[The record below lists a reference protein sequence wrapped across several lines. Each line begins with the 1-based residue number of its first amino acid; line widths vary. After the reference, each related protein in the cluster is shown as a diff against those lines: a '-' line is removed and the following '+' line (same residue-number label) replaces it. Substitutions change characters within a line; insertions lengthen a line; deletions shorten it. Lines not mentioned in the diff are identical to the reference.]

1 MLCAVAR
8 EAGVEGE
15 SWRALVMG
23 TAETEV
29 ARSWGAGAGIS
40 EHCGHG
46 AGAAAGHHTA
56 GPLNRSEGYIMAL
69 IRSGYH
75 CAES

>member
-1 MLCAVAR
+1 MLRCVLAR

-29 ARSWGAGAGIS
+29 ARSWGAGEQGRWGGIS
-40 EHCGHG
+40 ADTGQVQLPVTTPG
-46 AGAAAGHHTA
+46 
-56 GPLNRSEGYIMAL
+56 L
-69 IRSGYH
+69 
-75 CAES
+75 

>member
-1 MLCAVAR
+1 MLRCAVAR

-29 ARSWGAGAGIS
+29 ARSWGGG
-40 EHCGHG
+40 EGLVN
-46 AGAAAGHHTA
+46 TA
-56 GPLNRSEGYIMAL
+56 DTGQVQLPVTTPPGL
-69 IRSGYH
+69 
-75 CAES
+75 

>member
-1 MLCAVAR
+1 MLCCAVAR

-29 ARSWGAGAGIS
+29 ARSWGAGELGGIS
-40 EHCGHG
+40 ADTGQVQLPVTTPPG
-46 AGAAAGHHTA
+46 
-56 GPLNRSEGYIMAL
+56 L
-69 IRSGYH
+69 
-75 CAES
+75 

>member
-40 EHCGHG
+40 ADTGQVQLPVTTPG
-46 AGAAAGHHTA
+46 
-56 GPLNRSEGYIMAL
+56 L
-69 IRSGYH
+69 
-75 CAES
+75 

>member
-1 MLCAVAR
+1 MLCCVLAR

-29 ARSWGAGAGIS
+29 ARSRGAGAGIS
-40 EHCGHG
+40 ADTGQVQLPVTTPPG
-46 AGAAAGHHTA
+46 
-56 GPLNRSEGYIMAL
+56 L
-69 IRSGYH
+69 
-75 CAES
+75 

>member
-1 MLCAVAR
+1 MLCCVLAR

-29 ARSWGAGAGIS
+29 ARSRGAGRWGGIS
-40 EHCGHG
+40 ADTGQVQLPVTTPPG
-46 AGAAAGHHTA
+46 
-56 GPLNRSEGYIMAL
+56 L
-69 IRSGYH
+69 
-75 CAES
+75 

>member
-1 MLCAVAR
+1 MVLMAELCKLVLVCSAVVAR

-29 ARSWGAGAGIS
+29 ARSLGAG
-40 EHCGHG
+40 
-46 AGAAAGHHTA
+46 
-56 GPLNRSEGYIMAL
+56 RD
-69 IRSGYH
+69 
-75 CAES
+75 